1 MVLSSQAHHPNSPFS
16 GHFSQGMLPSQMSH
30 LLVILLHLPQNIL
43 RRPDTRYVLTPTP
56 GRAQR
61 RYTQQAGHICGRS
74 WGVSDVD
81 TQQRSMLPTRPA
93 MVISASPYYHI
104 WVQAYKPFELLS
116 HGGFGDRELVLSQK
130 VGESEK
136 GRAGRD
142 SRFNHSVFCSRR
154 ASKTCCP
161 VKVVPHVGQAQ
172 VLVFNSAFTS
182 VVCSTVRPIA
192 AFSAA
197 GSGRGLP
204 TLLLKVQVRML

>member
-1 MVLSSQAHHPNSPFS
+1 
-16 GHFSQGMLPSQMSH
+16 
-30 LLVILLHLPQNIL
+30 
-43 RRPDTRYVLTPTP
+43 
-56 GRAQR
+56 
-61 RYTQQAGHICGRS
+61 
-74 WGVSDVD
+74 
-81 TQQRSMLPTRPA
+81 MLPTRPA

-182 VVCSTVRPIA
+182 VVFSTVRPIA

-204 TLLLKVQVRML
+204 TLLLKVQVRMLCPTLPHFEHLCAACGRLVLVLFVCVSAFAILPLCGDSI